1 MTARDVLKQTEGV
14 SPLSRLAQRAPAFQ
28 TSPWEKV
35 DRLVS
40 GGPADTI
47 YFGNGTPSREAI
59 PFARMQEA
67 SDRAWAEVME
77 TPGALDYGNAAG
89 LNELRDLIAVRME
102 QNLGIHAE
110 RKNIIISN
118 GSQQA
123 IDYLCRLMLD
133 PGDTI
138 IIEGPTYLGA
148 LQIFD
153 TYQVNYIVAP
163 MDDCGLDVDHLRATL
178 ASAPVVPKLLYT
190 IPTFQNPSGITMPLE
205 RRHALVELMHEYG
218 ILILEDD
225 PYGELWIDEPPPPAL
240 RALDSGVAYLGTF
253 SKTIAPG
260 IRSGWVVAPDGFA
273 EMLSIE
279 KEIVDI
285 HNERLM
291 MRIVRNTV
299 EGFLDDHL
307 VGARALYR
315 LRRDAMLSG
324 LGRFLPVGTS
334 WSLPGGGFF
343 VWVTL
348 PDGISAVELLPFA
361 AKRGVAFLAGEWFYP
376 GYVSADAISNLRLNF
391 STLPEEKIEEGL
403 RRLGEAIMA
412 FVEQGD
418 SSS

>member
-1 MTARDVLKQTEGV
+1 MTVRDITKPTEGTT
-14 SPLSRLAQRAPAFQ
+14 PLSRLAHRAPAFQ
-28 TSPWEKV
+28 VSPWENV

-40 GGPADTI
+40 GGPVDTI

-59 PFARMQEA
+59 PFDRLREA
-67 SDRAWAEVME
+67 THAAWDEVLA

-89 LNELRDLIAVRME
+89 LNELRDLIGDRMRA
-102 QNLGIHAE
+102 NLGIDAP
-110 RKNIIISN
+110 RKNIILTN

-138 IIEGPTYLGA
+138 IVEGPTYLGA

-153 TYQVNYIVAP
+153 TYQINYVVAP
-163 MDDCGLDVDHLRATL
+163 LDDQGLDVEHLRRTL
-178 ASAPVVPKLLYT
+178 AELPVVPKLLYT

-205 RRHALVELMHEYG
+205 RRRALIDLMNAYG

-240 RALDSGVAYLGTF
+240 RALDPGVAFLGTF

-260 IRSGWVVAPDGFA
+260 IRTGWVVAPDGFA
-273 EMLSIE
+273 EMLTIE

-285 HNERLM
+285 HNERVM
-291 MRIVRNTV
+291 MRVVRNTV
-299 EGFLDDHL
+299 EGFLDQHL
-307 VGARALYR
+307 IGARALYR
-315 LRRDAMLSG
+315 ARRDAMLAG
-324 LGRFLPVGTS
+324 LARHMPTGTT
-334 WSLPGGGFF
+334 WSVPGGGFF

-348 PDGISAVELLPFA
+348 PNGLPAVELLPFA

-376 GYVSADAISNLRLNF
+376 GYVSADAVSNLRLNF
-391 STLPEEKIEEGL
+391 STLPEEKIEAGL
-403 RRLGEAIMA
+403 RRLGEAIDA
-412 FVEQGD
+412 FVAEQA
-418 SSS
+418 SAR